1 MMVKKRINYIDIAK
15 GLGMM
20 TIIWGHILYAG
31 ISNAIVYA
39 FHIPLY
45 FFLSG
50 LVFSRE
56 RYASFGEFIIKRVKG
71 LLFPYV
77 IFSFLTW
84 ALWAAFAYVS
94 HTQVDSYWMPL
105 LQTFIAQGSD
115 GYLVHNVPLWFVTC
129 LFVVE
134 VVFYFLSYLN
144 DWTNM
149 LCCVALAALGYVLV
163 NDVEAFDF
171 TTLPWSIEVAMM
183 AIPFYAVGNM
193 VLKHVGHEK
202 LLASV
207 KKHRT
212 VTAAIVLVAAIGVY
226 FGAKYNGAPSMG
238 HANLGANPYVFYG
251 TAVLGI
257 VSFIGICIGLSF
269 IQAEGKIISY
279 VKWFGRNSFRVMA
292 LHNPIKGAV
301 MLIVAKLC
309 SITTGTINTNAGYAA
324 LTFVL
329 TVIVSSVTV
338 WLIGLAL
345 QKALGRNSL
354 LK

>member
-1 MMVKKRINYIDIAK
+1 MGKKRIDYIDIAK

-20 TIIWGHILYAG
+20 TIIWGHIMYAG

-56 RYASFGEFIIKRVKG
+56 RYASFGEFVMKRVKG
-71 LLFPYV
+71 LLFPYI

-84 ALWAAFAYVS
+84 VLWAAFAYVS
-94 HTQVDSYWMPL
+94 HAQVNSYWMPL

-115 GYLVHNVPLWFVTC
+115 GYLIHNVPLWFVTC

-134 VVFYFLSYLN
+134 VAYYYLWQLK
-144 DWTNM
+144 DWANM
-149 LCCVALAALGYVLV
+149 LFCIALAILGYVLV

-183 AIPFYAVGNM
+183 AIPFYAAGNM
-193 VLKHVGHEK
+193 LLKHLGHEK
-202 LLASV
+202 ILGFV
-207 KKHRT
+207 KKHGLAT
-212 VTAAIVLVAAIGVY
+212 VAIVVLTAIGIY

-238 HANLGANPYVFYG
+238 HANLGANPFVFYG
-251 TAVLGI
+251 TAILGI
-257 VSFIGICIGLSF
+257 VAFMGICIGLSF
-269 IQAEGKIISY
+269 IQSGGVLSY
-279 VKWFGRNSFRVMA
+279 IKWFGKNSFRVMA
-292 LHNPIKGAV
+292 LHNPIKGVV
-301 MLIVAKLC
+301 MIVVAKLC
-309 SITTGTINTNAGYAA
+309 GIVTGTINSSAGYAA
-324 LTFVL
+324 VTFVL
-329 TVIVSSVTV
+329 TVLVTTVVV
-338 WLIGLAL
+338 WLIGWFL
-345 QKALGRNSL
+345 QKTLGRNSI